1 MSATL
6 VERPTV
12 QFSDI
17 VSDFDVTLTSRAYKV
32 CGVCHGFDS
41 GCDETICRGLD
52 CD

>member
-12 QFSDI
+12 QFTDYAHTYQIPLQSAAG
-17 VSDFDVTLTSRAYKV
+17 VV
-32 CGVCHGFDS
+32 CAVCHGFDS
-41 GCDETICRGLD
+41 GCDEIICRGLD